1 MTSCQGFWSERP
13 CGVDVHIEGIFPD
26 PAGGRAYSSTAPL
39 WVTEQGRTSR
49 LRNGESYLC
58 FDKLGVDTVAG
69 DCIGIGTNVDKVIQI
84 G

>member
-1 MTSCQGFWSERP
+1 VPAKVSISEWHPPRP
-13 CGVDVHIEGIFPD
+13 Y
-26 PAGGRAYSSTAPL
+26 GRRVVSASTAPPGSP
-39 WVTEQGRTSR
+39 EQGRTSR